1 MQEHQQNEKR
11 KRKKKLSLIV
21 DLEGQHEDTVIKH
34 I

>member
-1 MQEHQQNEKR
+1 MQEHQQNE